1 VAQSKYEIDMSTGSL
16 PKLIIRFVIP
26 QMLSGILQLLYNAA
40 DTIVVGRYVGS
51 TALAAVG
58 STGSLTNL
66 IINLFIGLSV
76 GASVAVAQYY
86 GAKDYKNV
94 SQTVHTAMGIS
105 VIFGFVS
112 SAVGIALAKVFLQAM
127 GTPAE
132 VLPHSVVYMRIYF
145 AGMPASMVFN
155 FGSSILR
162 AVGDTKRPFIFLSIS
177 GTVNVILNLVFV
189 IVFRMGVAGVA
200 LSTIISQFLSAVL
213 VVLSL
218 LHSNGSYRLYI
229 KEIRIY
235 KDKLLRMMRIGIPA
249 GVQGSIFSISN
260 VAIQSS
266 VNSFG
271 ELAMAGHT
279 AASNI
284 DGLIY
289 IATNSF
295 YHASLSFTGQ
305 NVGAKKYERIGR
317 ILRVCVVYA
326 IIIGATLGTL
336 TYVFGEQLLGLFSP
350 DNVEVIRYG
359 MIRLSILGLS
369 YFTCG
374 IMETLVG
381 SLRGMGASILPM
393 CISIL
398 GVVGVRI
405 GWIYTFFAWDR
416 TLLMLYLSYPASWV
430 ATSLAH
436 FICVLYLKNKLIK
449 KSAEEGIQEKE
460 DASYASTNL

>member
-1 VAQSKYEIDMSTGSL
+1 MVTAKNEIDMSTGSL

-66 IINLFIGLSV
+66 IINLFVGLSV

-86 GAKDYKNV
+86 GARDYKNV

-105 VIFGFVS
+105 VIFGVIAS
-112 SAVGIALAKVFLQAM
+112 VIGISMAEILLRYM
-127 GTPAE
+127 GTPEE
-132 VLPHSVVYMRIYF
+132 VLPYSAIYMRIYF

-177 GTVNVILNLVFV
+177 GLINVILNLVFV
-189 IVFRMGVAGVA
+189 MVFDMGVAGVA
-200 LSTIISQFLSAVL
+200 LSTIIAQLLSAVL

-218 LHSNGSYRLYI
+218 LRSEGSYKLILR
-229 KEIRIY
+229 EIRIY

-249 GVQGSIFSISN
+249 GLQSSIFSISN
-260 VAIQSS
+260 VLIQSS

-271 ELAMAGHT
+271 ELAMAGNT

-289 IATNSF
+289 IACNSF

-305 NVGAKKYERIGR
+305 NVGAKKYDRINR
-317 ILRVCVVYA
+317 ILGICVTYA
-326 IIIGATLGTL
+326 IIIGSVLGVL
-336 TYVFGEQLLGLFSP
+336 SYVFGETLLGFFSP
-350 DNVEVIRYG
+350 DNAQVIQYG
-359 MIRLSILGLS
+359 MIRLSIMGLT
-369 YFTCG
+369 YFLCG
-374 IMETLVG
+374 VMETLVG

-393 CISIL
+393 IISVM

-405 GWIYTFFAWDR
+405 GWIYTFFAWNR
-416 TLLMLYLSYPASWV
+416 TLRTLYLSYPASWV
-430 ATSLAH
+430 ITSAAH
-436 FICVLYLKNKLIK
+436 FICFLIFKKRLMAKAKLEVQPDHEPEHYV
-449 KSAEEGIQEKE
+449 A
-460 DASYASTNL
+460 